1 MGNNYL
7 FVDGSCLLADI
18 GRIKRS
24 FKELNNKMLSVEK
37 FYRHFIGRKYSQ
49 YIGEGYKRFTI
60 YFVKNE
66 DRVKDL
72 LIMPNFKSPNQIED
86 LHIKYCGKKVSR
98 STNVEAWIEKTNPP
112 PYIMER
118 FNKSEKAVDTQICC
132 DALQLAAVNRLDRLF
147 LYTNDY
153 DFMPLIDV
161 LKTLGV
167 NITLI
172 KLNSLPV
179 NKELVEN
186 CDSFCVPDKQELLT
200 LFS

>member
-1 MGNNYL
+1 M
-7 FVDGSCLLADI
+7 SKI
-18 GRIKRS
+18 I
-24 FKELNNKMLSVEK
+24 
-37 FYRHFIGRKYSQ
+37 
-49 YIGEGYKRFTI
+49 
-60 YFVKNE
+60 
-66 DRVKDL
+66 
-72 LIMPNFKSPNQIED
+72 NFRYD
-86 LHIKYCGKKVSR
+86 
-98 STNVEAWIEKTNPP
+98 IEKKFTTNDGVT
-112 PYIMER
+112 INISNM
-118 FNKSEKAVDTQICC
+118 N
-132 DALQLAAVNRLDRLF
+132 N
-147 LYTNDY
+147 TNDY